1 MLIKLQEFGQNSS
14 RVLFVGT
21 NTYYIPIRTTFLISL
36 LMDEQSHDNM
46 HNMYFCEINADKKIS
61 V

>member
-21 NTYYIPIRTTFLISL
+21 NIAIRTTFLISL